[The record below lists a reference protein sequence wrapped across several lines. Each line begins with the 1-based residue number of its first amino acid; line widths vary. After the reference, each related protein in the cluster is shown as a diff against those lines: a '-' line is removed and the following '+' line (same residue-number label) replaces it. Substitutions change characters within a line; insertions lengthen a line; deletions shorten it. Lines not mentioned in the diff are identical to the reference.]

1 MGNFGK
7 IHVANNVG
15 LISVTLALNPLI
27 YFDIFLPSSVQGRYT
42 KSRAEKIT
50 KYTP

>member
-7 IHVANNVG
+7 IHVVNNVG

-27 YFDIFLPSSVQGRYT
+27 FTLIFSYLLLYRDGIQSQEQR
-42 KSRAEKIT
+42 R
-50 KYTP
+50 